1 MTLTGYIAYASALAI
16 AAAIPGPG
24 VTALV
29 GRALGSGFRSSLFMA
44 FGLLLGDVFYLT
56 AAVLGLALLAQTF
69 GLAFLVMKWLG
80 IAYLLWLT
88 WQFWRAGISL
98 TSVDAKK
105 DAGFVTSFLA
115 GLTVTLGNPKTMIFY
130 LALTPTLVDL
140 QTITL
145 SEYAVL
151 ATLTASVLLIVLV
164 PYLVLAAKAR
174 LLLQAPRALKLLNRV
189 AAACLGGAAVAIAT
203 RSA

>member
-69 GLAFLVMKWLG
+69 GVAFLVMKWLG
-80 IAYLLWLT
+80 VAYLLWLT

>member
-80 IAYLLWLT
+80 VAYLLWLT